1 MATVIMSF
9 HVFMSFVWSV
19 EFYSLHKYYHI
30 LRTKFSVLKKKLIS
44 FTTILL
50 KIFFNRKCKR
60 GIENYETVVHSE

>member
-30 LRTKFSVLKKKLIS
+30 LRTKLSVLKKKLIS
-44 FTTILL
+44 FTTIFVEDFL
-50 KIFFNRKCKR
+50 
-60 GIENYETVVHSE
+60 